1 MLSELDQ
8 KQVDRLYQ
16 LLEREKDQDTA
27 AALRWAIFTLENPP
41 TSAAVVHTPGM
52 TRKDFLTVWGCLETL
67 KNTQE
72 QKARDTAKRDDDI
85 GRRLTADYM
94 KQAAEVRTMQGKLD
108 TLINNMED

>member
-1 MLSELDQ
+1 MLSALDQ

-16 LLEREKDQDTA
+16 LLEREKDQGIA

-52 TRKDFLTVWGCLETL
+52 TRKDFLTVWGYMETL
-67 KNTQE
+67 KNIQE
-72 QKARDTAKRDDDI
+72 QKARDTATRDDDI
-85 GRRLTADYM
+85 GRNLTADYM
-94 KQAAEVRTMQGKLD
+94 KQSAEVRAMQDKLN